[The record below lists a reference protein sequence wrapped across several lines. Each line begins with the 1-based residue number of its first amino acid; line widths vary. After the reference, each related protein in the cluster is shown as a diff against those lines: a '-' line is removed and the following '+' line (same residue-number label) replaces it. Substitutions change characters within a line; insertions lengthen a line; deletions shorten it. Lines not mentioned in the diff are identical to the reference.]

1 MQLGAK
7 ARYAVMAMT
16 DLARALRDGRGDGAA
31 VGRGVSLAE
40 IAARQELSLPYLEQ
54 LFARLRRAG
63 LVVSARGPGGGY
75 RLAHAAADTPIAA
88 IVEAVDEPIHA
99 VRCGGPEKAGGCMST
114 GARCLTHDLWDG
126 LGFEIDR
133 YLKSVSLEDVIER
146 RVKRRSSDPA
156 QPQPAL
162 SQPAQWEPA

>member
-16 DLARALRDGRGDGAA
+16 DLARALRDGEG
-31 VGRGVSLAE
+31 GRAVSLAE

-54 LFARLRRAG
+54 LFGRLRRAG
-63 LVVSARGPGGGY
+63 LVTSARGPGGGY
-75 RLAHAAADTPIAA
+75 RLARSAAATPIAA
-88 IVEAVDEPIHA
+88 IVEAVEEPIHA
-99 VRCGGPEKAGGCMST
+99 VRCGGEQPGGCMST

-146 RVKRRSSDPA
+146 RVKRR
-156 QPQPAL
+156 AL
-162 SQPAQWEPA
+162 EPA